1 MCLFVPCIPCV
12 ETVRHASTLYCTHY
26 SVFVG
31 GQLCTFKYRP
41 PTLPCGP
48 PPPHFSRTLICK
60 VEEIH
65 TTLRKHLA
73 KEEEQLLPLLVQHFT
88 PQVRSQ
94 GEGVVSLIELQHI
107 VTRLWN

>member
-1 MCLFVPCIPCV
+1 M
-12 ETVRHASTLYCTHY
+12 
-26 SVFVG
+26 
-31 GQLCTFKYRP
+31 
-41 PTLPCGP
+41 
-48 PPPHFSRTLICK
+48 
-60 VEEIH
+60 EEIH